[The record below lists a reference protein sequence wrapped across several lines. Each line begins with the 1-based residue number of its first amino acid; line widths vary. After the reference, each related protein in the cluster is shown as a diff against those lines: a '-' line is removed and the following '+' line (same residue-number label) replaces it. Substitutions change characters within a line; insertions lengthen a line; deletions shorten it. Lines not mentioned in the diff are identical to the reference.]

1 MVPAVREFHLDSRD
15 ALACGNSLKE
25 KTVIVT
31 GASFGFGKAF
41 SIQAAHFG
49 THLHSFSSTDKARLV
64 ISDVNIR
71 GVELVA
77 EEIRSAGGHFSIML
91 RRIVAAHPKPCD
103 TSNWDHQ
110 LEMFEFA
117 CETFGRV
124 DVVVANAG
132 VGEMSQF
139 MKEENLDASGHLTVC
154 RSLTLYPK
162 TTPDLTNILTI
173 DVNLIGALFTIKIG
187 YHYLRKNPAKEGK
200 VLLYIGSIYSANALP
215 KGPLY
220 AAAKQA
226 IYSLFKSMYADFQE
240 AGIATN
246 IMAPWFVRTG
256 IVAIRT
262 AIVLH
267 GLPYASIS
275 DVVAGMI
282 KFCADPNFYGNHVV
296 VDPQGL
302 LVFPFACPHLG
313 PQGYIGES
321 YRGSKIEMDRKTKF
335 RDMLLI
341 VRAMGGNL
349 IPKSRLF
356 QLALAVALV
365 ALVRRRLR
373 SGRVP

>member
-1 MVPAVREFHLDSRD
+1 MVPAVRVVHLDSRD

-25 KTVIVT
+25 KTVVVT
-31 GASFGFGKAF
+31 GMSFKH
-41 SIQAAHFG
+41 SG
-49 THLHSFSSTDKARLV
+49 TRHSATQCLGEDGDDLTFALGDHHMIRACLV

-71 GVELVA
+71 GLEL
-77 EEIRSAGGHFSIML
+77 
-91 RRIVAAHPKPCD
+91 PCD

-154 RSLTLYPK
+154 RAFTLYPK
-162 TTPDLTNILTI
+162 TTPDLSNILTI

-187 YHYLRKNPAKEGK
+187 YHYLKKNPAKEGK
-200 VLLYIGSIYSANALP
+200 ALLYIGSIYSANALP

-220 AAAKQA
+220 ATTKHS
-226 IYSLFKSMYADFQE
+226 IYSLFKSMYADCQE

-282 KFCADPNFYGNHVV
+282 KSCADPNFHGNHVV

-321 YRGSKIEMDRKTKF
+321 YGRSTIEMDRKTKF

-349 IPKSRLF
+349 ISKSRLV
-356 QLALAVALV
+356 QLAVAVALV
-365 ALVRRRLR
+365 ALVRRRLKL
-373 SGRVP
+373 GAGEHLEEP

>member
-49 THLHSFSSTDKARLV
+49 ARLV

-77 EEIRSAGGHFSIML
+77 EEIRSAGG
-91 RRIVAAHPKPCD
+91 IVAAHPKPCD

-139 MKEENLDASGHLTVC
+139 MKEENLDASGHLT
-154 RSLTLYPK
+154 RPS
-162 TTPDLTNILTI
+162 ILTI

-200 VLLYIGSIYSANALP
+200 ALLYIGSIYSANALP